1 MVAMADIEQLA
12 HRIAEEFHPQRI
24 ILFGSRAR
32 SASTADSDVDFLVVL
47 PHEGKC
53 WEAAAAIRSRVR
65 PRFPLDLLVRSP
77 QELRERLEIGD
88 VFFREITEHGK
99 VLYEAPHG

>member
-1 MVAMADIEQLA
+1 MVAMTDIKQVA
-12 HRIAEEFHPQRI
+12 RRIAEEFRPERI
-24 ILFGSRAR
+24 ILFGSRAQGD
-32 SASTADSDVDFLVVL
+32 STVDSDVDLLVIL

-65 PRFPLDLLVRSP
+65 PPFPTDLLVRSP